1 MERPFAVQSF
11 KSSASSPSRGV
22 RLKGYGYSLKRSS
35 ALFGEDAPE
44 YLEKVETLNI
54 FGIRADYMR
63 QFKEYLEEEGLSK
76 DDDWLP
82 FVLPVVKL
90 PVDRRLKVIKI
101 RDDADF
107 KRKGPRPVLDL
118 PDDRLLKYPVV
129 VDWYPRV
136 QAQQSSSRRGVTAE
150 AAAKLE
156 NGWLTGEHL
165 ALLDLDAIYFELVRF
180 KNERNLHNL
189 NITRSVIESLLRR
202 DDWYVL
208 YIPRE
213 ELAFDFLEKA
223 RRWQEIAVAL
233 LKKYCE
239 RYY

>member
-22 RLKGYGYSLKRSS
+22 RLKGYGYSLKHSS
-35 ALFGEDAPE
+35 ALFGDDAPE

-90 PVDRRLKVIKI
+90 PVDRR
-101 RDDADF
+101 
-107 KRKGPRPVLDL
+107 
-118 PDDRLLKYPVV
+118 LKYPVV

>member
-1 MERPFAVQSF
+1 VDGVLVERPFAVQSF

-35 ALFGEDAPE
+35 ALFGDDAPE

-90 PVDRRLKVIKI
+90 PVDRR
-101 RDDADF
+101 
-107 KRKGPRPVLDL
+107 
-118 PDDRLLKYPVV
+118 LKYPVV

>member
-35 ALFGEDAPE
+35 ALFGDDAPE

-90 PVDRRLKVIKI
+90 PV
-101 RDDADF
+101 
-107 KRKGPRPVLDL
+107 
-118 PDDRLLKYPVV
+118 DRLLKYPVV

>member
-1 MERPFAVQSF
+1 M
-11 KSSASSPSRGV
+11 
-22 RLKGYGYSLKRSS
+22 
-35 ALFGEDAPE
+35 
-44 YLEKVETLNI
+44 ETLNI

-90 PVDRRLKVIKI
+90 PVDRR
-101 RDDADF
+101 
-107 KRKGPRPVLDL
+107 
-118 PDDRLLKYPVV
+118 LKYPVV

>member
-1 MERPFAVQSF
+1 M
-11 KSSASSPSRGV
+11 

-35 ALFGEDAPE
+35 ALFGDDAPE

-90 PVDRRLKVIKI
+90 PVDRR
-101 RDDADF
+101 
-107 KRKGPRPVLDL
+107 
-118 PDDRLLKYPVV
+118 LKYPVV

-189 NITRSVIESLLRR
+189 
-202 DDWYVL
+202 
-208 YIPRE
+208 
-213 ELAFDFLEKA
+213 
-223 RRWQEIAVAL
+223 
-233 LKKYCE
+233 KYNP
-239 RYY
+239 

>member
-90 PVDRRLKVIKI
+90 PVDRR
-101 RDDADF
+101 
-107 KRKGPRPVLDL
+107 
-118 PDDRLLKYPVV
+118 LKYPVV

>member
-1 MERPFAVQSF
+1 
-11 KSSASSPSRGV
+11 V

-35 ALFGEDAPE
+35 ALFGDDAPE

-90 PVDRRLKVIKI
+90 PVDRR
-101 RDDADF
+101 
-107 KRKGPRPVLDL
+107 
-118 PDDRLLKYPVV
+118 LKYPVV

>member
-1 MERPFAVQSF
+1 VDGVLVERPFAVQSF

-35 ALFGEDAPE
+35 ALFGDDAPE

-90 PVDRRLKVIKI
+90 PV
-101 RDDADF
+101 
-107 KRKGPRPVLDL
+107 
-118 PDDRLLKYPVV
+118 DRLLKYPVV

>member
-1 MERPFAVQSF
+1 VERPFAVQSF

-35 ALFGEDAPE
+35 ALFGDDAPE

-90 PVDRRLKVIKI
+90 PVDRR
-101 RDDADF
+101 
-107 KRKGPRPVLDL
+107 
-118 PDDRLLKYPVV
+118 LKYPVV

>member
-1 MERPFAVQSF
+1 MQSF

-35 ALFGEDAPE
+35 ALFGDDAPE

-90 PVDRRLKVIKI
+90 PVDRR
-101 RDDADF
+101 
-107 KRKGPRPVLDL
+107 
-118 PDDRLLKYPVV
+118 LKYPVV

-189 NITRSVIESLLRR
+189 NITRSVLRACSGGMTGMSCIYPGR
-202 DDWYVL
+202 S
-208 YIPRE
+208 
-213 ELAFDFLEKA
+213 
-223 RRWQEIAVAL
+223 
-233 LKKYCE
+233 
-239 RYY
+239 

>member
-1 MERPFAVQSF
+1 VDGVLVERPFAVQSF

-90 PVDRRLKVIKI
+90 PVDRR
-101 RDDADF
+101 
-107 KRKGPRPVLDL
+107 
-118 PDDRLLKYPVV
+118 LKYPVV

>member
-1 MERPFAVQSF
+1 MQSF

-35 ALFGEDAPE
+35 ALFGDDAPE

-90 PVDRRLKVIKI
+90 PVDRR
-101 RDDADF
+101 
-107 KRKGPRPVLDL
+107 
-118 PDDRLLKYPVV
+118 LKYPVV